1 MIIEYYRKSTYG
13 NNRLYVKDEEQARY
27 ITGITGMKTI
37 DERIM
42 ACFNYLGITF
52 KEVIAPRKG
61 K

>member
-1 MIIEYYRKSTYG
+1 MSYG
-13 NNRLYVKDEEQARY
+13 NERLYVKDEEQARY
-27 ITGITGMKTI
+27 ITAITGMKTI
-37 DERIM
+37 DERLI